1 MRIALVLTWATLM
14 LFAGAN
20 PACAQTA
27 AKSENVQSLFNG
39 RNLDG
44 WRVVDQFSFEK
55 HGQVVVRDGEV
66 ILSAGQPATGIAWK
80 GKLPTDN
87 YELTLE
93 ARRIEGDDFFC
104 GLTFPVGKEFCTLIL
119 GGWGGKA
126 TGLSNV
132 DDASA
137 IENDT
142 TSSIDFEQGRW
153 YKVRL
158 KVTPNKIEAWVDK
171 EHIVDQKRADHRFSV
186 WWEQE
191 PARPLGLV
199 SWNTTAGFKNVQ
211 LRSLEVPP
219 RK

>member
-1 MRIALVLTWATLM
+1 MRSTLVLVCATM
-14 LFAGAN
+14 LLIATID
-20 PACAQTA
+20 PARGQQPAKTESAQI
-27 AKSENVQSLFNG
+27 LFNG

-44 WRVVDQFSFEK
+44 WRTVDQFSFEE
-55 HGQVVVRDGEV
+55 HGSVVVQGGEI

-93 ARRIEGDDFFC
+93 ARRLEGDDFFC

-142 TSSIDFEQGRW
+142 TSSVDFEQSRW

-158 KVTPNKIEAWVDK
+158 KVTPAKIEAWVDK
-171 EHIVDQKRADHRFSV
+171 EQIVDQKRADHRFSI

-191 PARPLGLV
+191 PARPLGIV
-199 SWNTTAGFKNVQ
+199 SWNTKASLKNVQ
-211 LRSLEVPP
+211 LRALDGATG
-219 RK
+219 K